1 MPSLKAECRRLGGW
15 FLFGR
20 LVLAATFFSIVPGT
34 IGVSMQPEVI
44 ELRRSELVIVDP
56 PIPPDGITFLSQPSD
71 GRNIDAYANLTTYV
85 EELTGVPATVPYH
98 DVAIPLQQ
106 TPLEEMLAWR
116 SPESG
121 TPWSV
126 WARERDPSLDSIYH
140 YALRHNLAR
149 LLSELEISS
158 AIEEWLVRQRG
169 VSDWV
174 PEHLGRNWD
183 GWENRWDHFKWFRE
197 NVSEFAG
204 TGSRQ
209 ALGESFAWYTS
220 RDYVPGSL
228 PEFFETLFERM
239 IAGTAPGM
247 ANHSQAHID
256 EVLKPRLANLRKVLA
271 GEIPDIPQEQQFAG
285 QDVQAF
291 IHKRDVDWDVDV
303 PVH

>member
-1 MPSLKAECRRLGGW
+1 M
-15 FLFGR
+15 
-20 LVLAATFFSIVPGT
+20 
-34 IGVSMQPEVI
+34 
-44 ELRRSELVIVDP
+44 ELRVIILSVAAFPFVILSIQSGGEMQMHASEDQDEAGVAAVLRP
-56 PIPPDGITFLSQPSD
+56 PPDGITFLSSPED
-71 GRNIDAYANLTTYV
+71 HRFVAAYANLTTYV
-85 EELTGVPATVPYH
+85 NELTGVPATVPYH
-98 DVAIPLQQ
+98 DVAIPLHE

-126 WARERDPSLDSIYH
+126 WARERDPSFDSIYH
-140 YALRHNLAR
+140 YTLRHNLAR

-220 RDYVPGSL
+220 RDYAPGSL
-228 PEFFETLFERM
+228 PEFFESLFEQM

-256 EVLKPRLANLRKVLA
+256 EVLTPRLANLRKVLA
-271 GEIPDIPQEQQFAG
+271 GEIPDIPQEQRFAG

-291 IHKRDVDWDVDV
+291 IHKRDVDWDIDV